1 MSSSGSYKDEDLFFM
16 PDVHAAARRRGR
28 TFAYILTLT
37 SFLFF
42 LVFGIWAN
50 HAVLDEVT
58 RGEGTVVP
66 SSKTQIIQ
74 NLEGGILADIKVREG
89 DIVEPGD
96 ILVRI
101 DNTAARATFR
111 DTRGQYLALRATA
124 ARLEA
129 ELEDRPID
137 FPTDVVEN
145 ASGEVATQRLLY
157 DNRKRQQTAQIA
169 VLQAQKSQREQE
181 IAESK
186 SRSQQLRRSLKLAQE
201 ERGITAP
208 LVKKGI
214 SPRLDLI
221 RIDRQISD
229 LEGELKTIRLSMP
242 RLDTAVLEAQQ
253 RIDELVLSTKAE
265 ISNELSQVRSEAN
278 SISESLTAGEDLV
291 TRTEVR
297 SPVRGTIKEVKHN
310 TVGGVI
316 RPGEDILEIVPLD
329 DTLLIEAQIRPSDI
343 AFLRPGQEATIKVTA
358 YDFSIYGGLNAQL
371 ETISA
376 GTIKDDQGESFYRV
390 YLRTDETTLQRNGA
404 DLPIIPGM
412 TSTVEILTGKKTVLD
427 YLLKPILK
435 ARDQALR
442 ER

>member
-74 NLEGGILADIKVREG
+74 NLEGGILADIRVREG

-111 DTRGQYLALRATA
+111 DTRGQYYALRATA

-129 ELEDRPID
+129 ELEDRPIK
-137 FPTDVVEN
+137 FPEDVLEN
-145 ASGEVATQRLLY
+145 AADEVATQRLLY

-208 LVKKGI
+208 LVKRGI

-265 ISNELSQVRSEAN
+265 MTNELSRVRTEAN

-316 RPGEDILEIVPLD
+316 RPGEDIIEIVPLD

-358 YDFSIYGGLNAQL
+358 YDFSI
-371 ETISA
+371 
-376 GTIKDDQGESFYRV
+376 
-390 YLRTDETTLQRNGA
+390 
-404 DLPIIPGM
+404 
-412 TSTVEILTGKKTVLD
+412 
-427 YLLKPILK
+427 
-435 ARDQALR
+435 
-442 ER
+442 

>member
-42 LVFGIWAN
+42 LIFGIWAN

-66 SSKTQIIQ
+66 SSKTQVIQ
-74 NLEGGILADIKVREG
+74 NLEGGILAGIMVREG
-89 DIVEPGD
+89 DIVEAGD

-111 DTRGQYLALRATA
+111 DTRGQYFALRATA

-137 FPTDVVEN
+137 FPADVVEH
-145 ASGEVATQRLLY
+145 AAGEVATQRLLY

-316 RPGEDILEIVPLD
+316 RPGEDIIEIVPLD

-358 YDFSIYGGLNAQL
+358 YDFSIYGGLKAHL

>member
-1 MSSSGSYKDEDLFFM
+1 MSTSGSHRDEDLFFM

-28 TFAYILTLT
+28 TFAYALTLT
-37 SFLFF
+37 IFLFF

-50 HAVLDEVT
+50 FAVLDEVT
-58 RGEGTVVP
+58 RGEGTVVS
-66 SSKTQIIQ
+66 SSKTQVIQ
-74 NLEGGILADIKVREG
+74 NLEGGILAGILVREG
-89 DIVEPGD
+89 DIVDKGD

-101 DNTAARATFR
+101 DNTAARATFQ
-111 DTRGQYLALRATA
+111 DTRGQSYALRATA

-129 ELEDRPID
+129 ELEDRPIE
-137 FPTDVVEN
+137 FPDDVVEG
-145 ASGEVATQRLLY
+145 APGEVATQRMLFY
-157 DNRKRQQTAQIA
+157 NRKRQQEAQIA
-169 VLQAQKSQREQE
+169 VLNAQKSQRKQE
-181 IAESK
+181 ITESK
-186 SRSQQLRRSLKLAQE
+186 SRSQQLRRSLALAQE
-201 ERGITAP
+201 ERDITAP
-208 LVKKGI
+208 LVKRGI

-221 RIDRQISD
+221 RIDRQVSD
-229 LEGELKTIRLSMP
+229 LQGELKTIELSMP
-242 RLDTAVLEAQQ
+242 RLDTAVQEAQQ
-253 RIDELVLSTKAE
+253 RIDELILSTKAE
-265 ISNELSQVRSEAN
+265 LSNELGRVRTEAK
-278 SISESLTAGEDLV
+278 SIGETLTAGEDRV

-297 SPVRGTIKEVKHN
+297 SPVHGTIKQVKHN

-358 YDFSIYGGLNAQL
+358 YDFSIYGGLKANL

-376 GTIKDDQGESFYRV
+376 GTIKDDKGESFYRV
-390 YLRTDETTLQRNGA
+390 YLRTADTTLKRNGA
-404 DLPIIPGM
+404 ELPIIPGM